1 MATTTVRDRTLTS
14 DILVVDDEA
23 DIRLLLKGIL
33 NDEGLSV
40 REAGN
45 SDEAFAAIRQRLLQD

>member
-1 MATTTVRDRTLTS
+1 MVSTVKDKSLTN

-23 DIRLLLKGIL
+23 DIRLLIKGIL

-40 REAGN
+40 REA
-45 SDEAFAAIRQRLLQD
+45 AAGRPVSGTTTPRASSW